1 MKALLFWFL
10 YCFVEEQ
17 LMSQVDLEKVFAE
30 VRKVRVRLE
39 SIEKTLENLVDAL
52 LPEEEISQREW
63 KEIDEI
69 EREMKRGE
77 YVSISSTTPV
87 KG

>member
-1 MKALLFWFL
+1 
-10 YCFVEEQ
+10 
-17 LMSQVDLEKVFAE
+17 MSQVNLEKVFAE

-39 SIEKTLENLVDAL
+39 SIERMLESLVDAL

-77 YVSISSTTPV
+77 YVSLEEVRRKYGAKRS
-87 KG
+87 G